1 MTFFSVKLDGRSVA
15 IDCARIST
23 AWLSSPCFFTK
34 SSLAKMAAALPSDV
48 GLKRQNLACLLSFC
62 KNLHGSGHARA
73 LQLGEGVINH
83 GRLHNLLES
92 VVSLELCVPVRKKE
106 HQKRS
111 DWPDKPWNQNQQNTN
126 GLFVE
131 CLWFLYAILAKCSG
145 FVPNK
150 SRRSVLSLNAQKF
163 YGV

>member
-23 AWLSSPCFFTK
+23 AWLSSPCFLTK

-62 KNLHGSGHARA
+62 KNLHGSEHARA

-92 VVSLELCVPVRKKE
+92 VVSLELCVQLRPFWTV
-106 HQKRS
+106 QKAAAFSFAFCHLLRFGCS
-111 DWPDKPWNQNQQNTN
+111 FFMQIWVSIV
-126 GLFVE
+126 L
-131 CLWFLYAILAKCSG
+131 ILSHLH
-145 FVPNK
+145 
-150 SRRSVLSLNAQKF
+150 S
-163 YGV
+163 